1 MARTRAPSCQRETN
15 ERCRVVGRS
24 WQQGKT
30 LSWASNDEMQE
41 NRKRPLGQ
49 RQAAGG
55 DRTGR
60 SWGNLVWGQQGPW
73 KVRVC
78 GLGGSLRRPA
88 REDEPAQGRR
98 VKSREALGAQ
108 MVTHRGP
115 GSRVWFGGGG
125 SARGAPSVALN
136 LPQAGAGGAG
146 SQESFRL
153 RTRNPLRQT
162 AGLCAAGDRLVCAG
176 GGPAGVSA
184 RGPLAS
190 ASAPPA
196 SCYQQL

>member
-98 VKSREALGAQ
+98 VKSREALG
-108 MVTHRGP
+108 HRWSHIEGQAA
-115 GSRVWFGGGG
+115 GSGLGAGDL
-125 SARGAPSVALN
+125 RGALPPS
-136 LPQAGAGGAG
+136 PSTSRRQEQAGLAV
-146 SQESFRL
+146 R
-153 RTRNPLRQT
+153 R
-162 AGLCAAGDRLVCAG
+162 
-176 GGPAGVSA
+176 VS
-184 RGPLAS
+184 G
-190 ASAPPA
+190 
-196 SCYQQL
+196 